1 MKLGNAFGKTFDA
14 NRIRTRSFDLNG
26 HTFKV
31 RVPLSSELEA
41 MFERIN
47 TPEPTKVAQFYDE
60 LSKAFQG
67 EVDSSIVTKTEDDI
81 IVSGRS
87 LREAA
92 TAKATTESRILE
104 MFKLLV
110 PEEQGFDMATID
122 YDMVQ
127 EAFPFAIQLEM
138 MELISK
144 TISPDYKEHRGKQLG
159 RFGGKS
165 VPT

>member
-1 MKLGNAFGKTFDA
+1 MKLSSAFGQSFDV
-14 NRIRTRSFDLNG
+14 NKLRTRSFVLNG

-31 RVPLSSELEA
+31 RVPLAVELEQ

-47 TPEPTKVAQFYDE
+47 EPDAAKVEEVYKD
-60 LSKAFQG
+60 LSKPFADA
-67 EVDSSIVTKTEDDI
+67 DSAIVERTDNDI
-81 IVSGRS
+81 VVSGRS

-92 TAKATTESRILE
+92 RAKAVTEARILE

-110 PEEQGFDMATID
+110 PEEEGFDMSSIS

-138 MELISK
+138 MEVITK
-144 TISPDYKEHRGKQLG
+144 TISPDYKEQRGK
-159 RFGGKS
+159 
-165 VPT
+165 